1 MIGTGADRLPPSERR
16 LGKGLAALLGENL
29 GTERAAAEAEI
40 PVEAIQANPFQP
52 RDDFDPARLA
62 ELAESIR
69 ENGLLQPVV
78 VRPVGEAFEI
88 VVGERRFRAIQSLGW
103 TSVPALVRTLN
114 DEQMLVAALV
124 DNLQRH
130 DLSALDEARGYRRL
144 MRDFDLTQEEVG
156 RHVGRDRST
165 VANALRLLALPEAV
179 LGLLAKGKLSAGHGR
194 AILTLSTPEE
204 QTRVALEAVKQG
216 WSVRETERRVR
227 RDRPAQRGRQKT
239 RGKETTGAGDP
250 VVRRAE
256 LGLERGFGTQ
266 VRIRTRSD
274 GAGEVVVRFH
284 DTDDFLRLVALMGGD
299 ELAAELRE

>member
-1 MIGTGADRLPPSERR
+1 MPRSDRR
-16 LGKGLAALLGENL
+16 LGKGLGALLSENL
-29 GTERAAAEAEI
+29 GTEGVSAEAEI

-52 RDDFDPARLA
+52 RGDFDPDRLA
-62 ELAESIR
+62 ELAASIR

-103 TSVPALVRTLN
+103 TSVPALVRELD
-114 DEQMLVAALV
+114 DEQMLVVALV
-124 DNLQRH
+124 ENLQRH
-130 DLSALDEARGYRRL
+130 DLSALEEARGYRRL
-144 MRDFDLTQEEVG
+144 MEDFDLTQEEVG

-194 AILTLSTPEE
+194 ALLTLSTPEE
-204 QTRVALEAVKQG
+204 QTRVALVAVEEG

-227 RDRPAQRGRQKT
+227 RGRPAQRRGRKAS
-239 RGKETTGAGDP
+239 RSKPTGSGDP
-250 VVRRAE
+250 FVRRAE

-284 DTDDFLRLVALMGGD
+284 DTDDFLRLLALMGGD
-299 ELAAELRE
+299 ELAAELRG